1 MALEKAEAVVLRMY
15 NWSESSRTAIFF
27 TDRFGKL
34 PLVDKGGRSAKSRR
48 GRLMLFAHLEITFYK
63 SQKETNGYLSDCHIV
78 REFSVEKEGSLGRL
92 AYGSA
97 ASELLNLL
105 LPEHEAQTALFRYF
119 LRYLEKIT
127 ATDKQYLP
135 ALFAAFFLRT
145 MSQLGYHP
153 SLAFCVGCQREAE
166 ELMASSGKVHFSPER
181 GGVVCPAC
189 QKPGEYYI
197 GLSVEQLRLL
207 SVLQRA
213 SLDEAA
219 TVPIGF
225 GEASLLVETLTKFV
239 KYHSGL
245 VSDIKSLE
253 FLDKLKSSHLT

>member
-1 MALEKAEAVVLRMY
+1 MTGMALEKSEAVLLKTF
-15 NWSESSRTAIFF
+15 NWSESSRTVLFF
-27 TDRFGKL
+27 SDRYGKIAL
-34 PLVDKGGRSAKSRR
+34 IDKGGRSIKSKR
-48 GRLMLFAHLEITFYK
+48 GRLMSFAHLEVSFYRSEK
-63 SQKETNGYLSDCHIV
+63 QTTAYLSDCDLI
-78 REFSVEKEGSLGRL
+78 REFSIEKDGSLGRL

-97 ASELLNLL
+97 AAELLNAL
-105 LPEHEAQTALFRYF
+105 LPEGEPQPALFRYF
-119 LRYLEKIT
+119 LRYLGAVSEVEKQFLPGIFV
-127 ATDKQYLP
+127 AFYLR
-135 ALFAAFFLRT
+135 A

-153 SLAFCVGCQREAE
+153 SLDFCAGCRKPANQAGNY
-166 ELMASSGKVHFSPER
+166 MFSPER
-181 GGVVCPAC
+181 GGLVCPPC

-197 GLSVEQLRLL
+197 SLSADQQKLL

-225 GEASLLVETLTKFV
+225 SEVSLLIGMLTKFV

-253 FLDKLKSSHLT
+253 FLDKLKNSQLT

>member
-1 MALEKAEAVVLRMY
+1 MALEKCEAIVLRMY
-15 NWSESSRTAIFF
+15 NWSESSRTAVFL

-34 PLVDKGGRSAKSRR
+34 PLVDKGGRSAKSKR
-48 GRLMLFAHLEITFYK
+48 GRLMLFAHLEISFYK
-63 SQKETNGYLSDCHIV
+63 SQKESNGYLADCHII
-78 REFSVEKEGSLGRL
+78 REFSVEKDGSLGRL

-97 ASELLNLL
+97 ATELINLL
-105 LPEHEAQTALFRYF
+105 VPESEAQAGLFHYL
-119 LRYLEKIT
+119 LRFFEKI
-127 ATDKQYLP
+127 ASADKQYLP
-135 ALFAAFFLRT
+135 SLFAAFFLRA

-153 SLAFCVGCQREAE
+153 SLAYCVGCQKESDKIIGE
-166 ELMASSGKVHFSPER
+166 TGKAMFSPER

-189 QKPGEYYI
+189 QKPGDYYI
-197 GLSVEQLRLL
+197 GLSAEQLRLL

>member
-1 MALEKAEAVVLRMY
+1 MALEKSEAVLLKMF

-34 PLVDKGGRSAKSRR
+34 PLVDKGGRSAKSKR
-48 GRLMLFAHLEITFYK
+48 GRLIAFAHLEVTFYK
-63 SQKETNGYLSDCHIV
+63 TEKQTNGYLSDCDIV
-78 REFSVEKEGSLGRL
+78 EEFSIEKRGSLGRL

-97 ASELLNLL
+97 AGELLNLL
-105 LPEHEAQTALFRYF
+105 LPEQEAQPALFAYF
-119 LRYLEKIT
+119 LNYLGKVT
-127 ATDKQYLP
+127 RVDKQYLP
-135 ALFAAFFLRT
+135 GLFIAFYLRV

-153 SLAFCVGCQREAE
+153 SVGYCVSCNVESE
-166 ELMASSGKVHFSPER
+166 KLEFVDGKVMFSPER
-181 GGVVCPAC
+181 GGLVCPAC

-197 GLSVEQLRLL
+197 GLSAGQLQLL

-225 GEASLLVETLTKFV
+225 QEASLLTETLTMFV

-245 VSDIKSLE
+245 ISDIKSLE
-253 FLDKLKSSHLT
+253 FLDKLKSSQPA